1 MHAIQ
6 NLALK
11 DLYFM
16 MGMLLIKRFYDGH
29 VIDEKVLVKMW
40 FDRMMFKFLFLFS
53 LYIEFTVKQSCSH

>member
-29 VIDEKVLVKMW
+29 VIDEEVLVKM
-40 FDRMMFKFLFLFS
+40 
-53 LYIEFTVKQSCSH
+53 

>member
-1 MHAIQ
+1 MHTIQ

-29 VIDEKVLVKMW
+29 VIDEEVLVKM
-40 FDRMMFKFLFLFS
+40 
-53 LYIEFTVKQSCSH
+53 